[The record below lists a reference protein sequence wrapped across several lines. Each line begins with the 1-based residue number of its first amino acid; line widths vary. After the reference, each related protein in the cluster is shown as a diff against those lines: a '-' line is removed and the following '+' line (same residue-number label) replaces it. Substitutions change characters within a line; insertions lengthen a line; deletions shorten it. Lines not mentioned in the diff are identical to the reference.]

1 MDFIVTNDLGHKLI
15 TQLIKI
21 DNDVM
26 KDLYV
31 HFKWCCVR
39 NSGYCPDFTLSNV
52 DNIGP
57 RLISGHDY
65 KSALRDL
72 DKLLKKQGDI
82 LEHWEFNAALYDEVM
97 SDTAKTRDEIYRFE
111 RLCDG
116 FGYKVYNFLKTYCVT
131 NEVAKKV
138 FIEKANDIA
147 PSDCEVFHFRNF
159 LSDCANYV
167 GFYFMQ
173 VTDPQFCDDVLE
185 HFQKCVPYL
194 CDDASRNNWLT
205 YSYLVQ
211 DLILY
216 ASMLYKCANRFGEVK
231 YDGPD
236 LVDEHKSFKVEAGD
250 PKYPKGLYC
259 TEIALKVFEAIR

>member
-1 MDFIVTNDLGHKLI
+1 MDFIMTNDLGHKL
-15 TQLIKI
+15 TAQVIKI
-21 DNDVM
+21 NNDVM

-31 HFKWCCVR
+31 HFKWYCIYC
-39 NSGYCPDFTLSNV
+39 SGYCPDFTLSNV

-57 RLISGHDY
+57 RLIPVKSY
-65 KSALRDL
+65 KL
-72 DKLLKKQGDI
+72 DMKELNRLHEKLCDMGLSFDVDPVV
-82 LEHWEFNAALYDEVM
+82 LN
-97 SDTAKTRDEIYRFE
+97 DTKE
-111 RLCDG
+111 RIKVAQANVNRIEKLCDG
-116 FGYKVYNFLKTYCVT
+116 FGYDVYTWLRCYGID
-131 NEVAKKV
+131 NEQAKKV

-185 HFQKCVPYL
+185 HFQKLIPKQSSKNSL
-194 CDDASRNNWLT
+194 CYMDYRRFV
-205 YSYLVQ
+205 Y
-211 DLILY
+211 DLIMC
-216 ASMLYKCANRFGEVK
+216 ASMLYKCANRFGKVK

-250 PKYPKGLYC
+250 PKYPKGLYS
-259 TEIALKVFEAIR
+259 TNIAQKVFEAIR